1 MNHEKRE
8 VAVSTTRHLGFKIDL
23 IQKVAAITKK
33 HKSRIIVFFD
43 NFLVAARKKQRISVK
58 SIQKMLGLQI
68 WISTVFRVARQ
79 FLTSV
84 CDILRVTSGC
94 GYFYPRKHKALVS
107 RAVQDLTFW
116 RRFVS
121 GTAAAS
127 FDFLLARLPVND
139 NELTSDA
146 CTSFGMAGVLHF
158 GQPNSK
164 FPGCQ
169 GLFWQMAWTDWEK
182 VIGMSDLSDGKV
194 EINVAEFLAL
204 LITCETF
211 TAFCAGKLTYLGLDN
226 TSARSWFE
234 RARCPRFPFDRCAQ
248 GTHLHMLKQSMK
260 VRTRWIP
267 SAANTLADKVSRQ
280 RFPSTSLGTMVAGV
294 RLLKV
299 RPKWRIVLKYI

>member
-1 MNHEKRE
+1 MNHGKRE
-8 VAVSTTRHLGFKIDL
+8 VASSATRHLGFKIDL
-23 IQKVAAITKK
+23 IRKVASVTKK
-33 HKSRIIVFFD
+33 HRSRIIVFFD

-84 CDILRVTSGC
+84 CDILRITSGC
-94 GYFYPRKHKALVS
+94 CYFFPRKHQALVA

-127 FDFLLARLPVND
+127 FDYLLSRLPVND
-139 NELTSDA
+139 NRLSSDA
-146 CTSFGMAGVLHF
+146 CTSYGMAGVLLF

-169 GLFWQMAWTDWEK
+169 GLFWQMAWTDWKK
-182 VIGMSDLSDGKV
+182 VIVMVDLSDGRVK
-194 EINVAEFLAL
+194 INEAEFLAL

-211 TAFCAGKLTYLGLDN
+211 TAFCAGKLTFLELDN
-226 TSARSWFE
+226 TSARAWFE

-267 SAANTLADKVSRQ
+267 SAANTLADKGSRK
-280 RFPSTSLGTMVAGV
+280 RLPSNPLGTMVAGV

-299 RPKWRIVLKYI
+299 RPKWRNVLKYI

>member
-1 MNHEKRE
+1 MNHGKRE
-8 VAVSTTRHLGFKIDL
+8 VASSATRHLGFKVDL
-23 IQKVAAITKK
+23 IRKVASVTKK
-33 HKSRIIVFFD
+33 HRSRIIVFFD

-84 CDILRVTSGC
+84 CDILRITSAC
-94 GYFYPRKHKALVS
+94 CYFYPRKHQALVA

-127 FDFLLARLPVND
+127 FDYLLSRLPVND
-139 NELTSDA
+139 NRLSSDA
-146 CTSFGMAGVLHF
+146 CTSYGMAGVLLF

-169 GLFWQMAWTDWEK
+169 GLFWQMAWTDWKK
-182 VIGMSDLSDGKV
+182 VIVMVDLSDGRVK
-194 EINVAEFLAL
+194 INEAEFLAL

-211 TAFCAGKLTYLGLDN
+211 TAFCAGKLTFLELDN
-226 TSARSWFE
+226 TSARAWFE

-267 SAANTLADKVSRQ
+267 SAANTLADKGSRK
-280 RFPSTSLGTMVAGV
+280 RLPSNPLGTMVAGV

-299 RPKWRIVLKYI
+299 RPKWRNVLKYI

>member
-1 MNHEKRE
+1 M
-8 VAVSTTRHLGFKIDL
+8 
-23 IQKVAAITKK
+23 
-33 HKSRIIVFFD
+33 
-43 NFLVAARKKQRISVK
+43 AARKKQRISVE

-84 CDILRVTSGC
+84 CDILRITSGC
-94 GYFYPRKHKALVS
+94 CYFFPRKHQALVA

-127 FDFLLARLPVND
+127 FDYLLSRLPVND
-139 NELTSDA
+139 NRLSSDA
-146 CTSFGMAGVLHF
+146 CTSYGMAGVLHF

-164 FPGCQ
+164 FHGCQ
-169 GLFWQMAWTDWEK
+169 GLFWQMAWTDWRK
-182 VIGMSDLSDGKV
+182 VIVMVDLSDGRVK
-194 EINVAEFLAL
+194 INEAEFLAL

-211 TAFCAGKLTYLGLDN
+211 KAFCAGKLTFLELDN
-226 TSARSWFE
+226 TSARAWFE
-234 RARCPRFPFDRCAQ
+234 RARCSRFPFDRCAQ
-248 GTHLHMLKQSMK
+248 GTHLHLLKQSMK

-267 SAANTLADKVSRQ
+267 SAANTLADKGSRK
-280 RFPSTSLGTMVAGV
+280 RLPSNPLGTMVAGV

-299 RPKWRIVLKYI
+299 RPKWRNVLKYI

>member
-1 MNHEKRE
+1 MNHGKRE
-8 VAVSTTRHLGFKIDL
+8 VASSATRHLGFRIDL
-23 IQKVAAITKK
+23 IRKVASVTKK
-33 HKSRIIVFFD
+33 HRSRIIVFFD
-43 NFLVAARKKQRISVK
+43 NFLVAVRKKQRISVK

-68 WISTVFRVARQ
+68 WISTEFRVARQ

-84 CDILRVTSGC
+84 CDILRITSGC
-94 GYFYPRKHKALVS
+94 CYFYPRKHQALVA

-127 FDFLLARLPVND
+127 FDYLLSRLPVND
-139 NELTSDA
+139 NRLSSDA
-146 CTSFGMAGVLHF
+146 CTSYGMAGVLQF

-169 GLFWQMAWTDWEK
+169 GLFWQMAWTDWKK
-182 VIGMSDLSDGKV
+182 VIVMVELSDGRVK
-194 EINVAEFLAL
+194 INEAEFLAL

-211 TAFCAGKLTYLGLDN
+211 TAFCAGKLTFLELDN
-226 TSARSWFE
+226 TSARAWFE

-267 SAANTLADKVSRQ
+267 SAANTLADKGSRK
-280 RFPSTSLGTMVAGV
+280 RLPSNPLGTMVAGV

-299 RPKWRIVLKYI
+299 RPKWRNVLKYI